1 MDFEEELDD
10 NGVLI
15 FRRVPSP
22 FAPIRVEREAERE
35 APRMTFTDDQLKA
48 FRKVTSEPASDRT
61 RGSRFTP
68 CLSLATDL
76 RPLRRN
82 ALRPYLWLHPNRP
95 NGHCAPLHWPEP
107 NRDRARRPLRG
118 GESAAATELVY
129 AATPPES
136 PSLPH
141 SQVDKDKSGTI
152 DFAEFVDLMARTN
165 KTQEDMDEGLIEA
178 FRSFDV
184 DGSGYLDREELVEA
198 LTSMG
203 DGPVDKETVNAWI
216 AEADVDGDGKIN
228 LKEFI
233 SMMTND
239 DLGV

>member
-1 MDFEEELDD
+1 MGTVLRSIGQTPPETELAALCEE
-10 NGVLI
+10 V
-15 FRRVPSP
+15 R
-22 FAPIRVEREAERE
+22 
-35 APRMTFTDDQLKA
+35 
-48 FRKVTSEPASDRT
+48 
-61 RGSRFTP
+61 
-68 CLSLATDL
+68 
-76 RPLRRN
+76 
-82 ALRPYLWLHPNRP
+82 
-95 NGHCAPLHWPEP
+95 
-107 NRDRARRPLRG
+107 
-118 GESAAATELVY
+118 AAATELVC

-136 PSLPH
+136 PSLPP

-165 KTQEDMDEGLIEA
+165 KTQEDMDKELIEA

-198 LTSMG
+198 LTTMG
-203 DGPVDKETVNAWI
+203 DGPVDEETVNAWI

>member
-1 MDFEEELDD
+1 MGTVLRSIGQNPTETELAALCEE
-10 NGVLI
+10 V
-15 FRRVPSP
+15 R
-22 FAPIRVEREAERE
+22 
-35 APRMTFTDDQLKA
+35 
-48 FRKVTSEPASDRT
+48 
-61 RGSRFTP
+61 
-68 CLSLATDL
+68 
-76 RPLRRN
+76 
-82 ALRPYLWLHPNRP
+82 
-95 NGHCAPLHWPEP
+95 
-107 NRDRARRPLRG
+107 
-118 GESAAATELVY
+118 AAATELVC

-136 PSLPH
+136 PSLPPT
-141 SQVDKDKSGTI
+141 QVDKDKSGTI

-165 KTQEDMDEGLIEA
+165 KTQEDMDKELIEA

-198 LTSMG
+198 LTTMG
-203 DGPVDKETVNAWI
+203 DGPVDEETVNAWI

>member
-1 MDFEEELDD
+1 MFRALSSDGRASCAVFTADGTMTETELAALCEE
-10 NGVLI
+10 V
-15 FRRVPSP
+15 R
-22 FAPIRVEREAERE
+22 
-35 APRMTFTDDQLKA
+35 
-48 FRKVTSEPASDRT
+48 
-61 RGSRFTP
+61 
-68 CLSLATDL
+68 
-76 RPLRRN
+76 
-82 ALRPYLWLHPNRP
+82 
-95 NGHCAPLHWPEP
+95 
-107 NRDRARRPLRG
+107 
-118 GESAAATELVY
+118 AAATELVC

-136 PSLPH
+136 PSLPP

-165 KTQEDMDEGLIEA
+165 KTQEDMDKELIEA

-198 LTSMG
+198 LTTMG
-203 DGPVDKETVNAWI
+203 DGPVDEETVNAWI

>member
-1 MDFEEELDD
+1 
-10 NGVLI
+10 
-15 FRRVPSP
+15 
-22 FAPIRVEREAERE
+22 
-35 APRMTFTDDQLKA
+35 
-48 FRKVTSEPASDRT
+48 
-61 RGSRFTP
+61 
-68 CLSLATDL
+68 
-76 RPLRRN
+76 
-82 ALRPYLWLHPNRP
+82 
-95 NGHCAPLHWPEP
+95 
-107 NRDRARRPLRG
+107 
-118 GESAAATELVY
+118 
-129 AATPPES
+129 
-136 PSLPH
+136 
-141 SQVDKDKSGTI
+141 
-152 DFAEFVDLMARTN
+152 MARTN

>member
-1 MDFEEELDD
+1 M
-10 NGVLI
+10 
-15 FRRVPSP
+15 
-22 FAPIRVEREAERE
+22 
-35 APRMTFTDDQLKA
+35 
-48 FRKVTSEPASDRT
+48 
-61 RGSRFTP
+61 
-68 CLSLATDL
+68 
-76 RPLRRN
+76 
-82 ALRPYLWLHPNRP
+82 
-95 NGHCAPLHWPEP
+95 
-107 NRDRARRPLRG
+107 RG
-118 GESAAATELVY
+118 GESAAAIELVY

-165 KTQEDMDEGLIEA
+165 KTQEDMDKGLIEA

-184 DGSGYLDREELVEA
+184 DGSGYLVREELVEA

-203 DGPVDKETVNAWI
+203 DGPVDVETVNAWI